1 MDQSSALRVGFMW
14 RLTHLITIAMFL
26 ELPGM
31 LHKSRKQ
38 QQLMIFL
45 WIRSTMATA
54 MASNMLHYHSWTTTK
69 AGTVLVPKT
78 NRPFPMLLR
87 NCLRRCTGIDGFFRI
102 NIVPGMRMRVLGD
115 ETSFREACSHFPNDE
130 LNGVSPAKL
139 ERLGQEAVI
148 VNTFIDNTV
157 TCRFDDGA
165 QYDKPA
171 TALALLNETGGHS
184 PQQSTHLH
192 ARVVPSE
199 YCAHFDARQE
209 VCTPKLSSLAT
220 TVRFSQ

>member
-1 MDQSSALRVGFMW
+1 MGQWLLAVTVVASIAHSVSDLACAW
-14 RLTHLITIAMFL
+14 RDKHHLIDD
-26 ELPGM
+26 
-31 LHKSRKQ
+31 Q
-38 QQLMIFL
+38 
-45 WIRSTMATA
+45 
-54 MASNMLHYHSWTTTK
+54 ASVGPSP
-69 AGTVLVPKT
+69 AG
-78 NRPFPMLLR
+78 
-87 NCLRRCTGIDGFFRI
+87 TGIDGFFRI

-165 QYDKPA
+165 QYDMPA